1 LGALFFLE
9 LPKYS
14 GVTENYLIQG
24 GIVMDIS
31 QDKLRWM
38 YERMR
43 LIREFEEQ
51 LHVDFAA
58 GKIPGF
64 VHLYAGEEAVAVG
77 VCANL
82 TDDDFITS
90 THRGHGHCIA
100 KGVDIKAM
108 MAEIY
113 GKATGACK
121 GKGGSMHI
129 ADVDKGM
136 LGANGIV
143 GGGPP
148 LACGAGLAG
157 KLKGA
162 GQVTVCFFG
171 DGASNQGTTLEGM
184 NLAGIWKLPVIFV
197 CENNRY
203 AETTAPDYSVSGQD
217 IAARARG
224 FGMPSAAVDGQD
236 VFAIYEALHEAVA
249 RARRGEGPAFIEA
262 QTYRYYGHFEGDTIL
277 YRDEAEEKHY
287 RSLDC
292 IDRFRSSV
300 IGQELLSEVDLNEI
314 DQRAKATIEEA
325 VAFAEQSPLPNQADI
340 LTDVYVDFPPEG
352 LWPFQTAPN

>member
-1 LGALFFLE
+1 
-9 LPKYS
+9 
-14 GVTENYLIQG
+14 
-24 GIVMDIS
+24 MDIS
-31 QDKLRWM
+31 KRKLLDM

-43 LIREFEEQ
+43 LIREFENR
-51 LHVDFAA
+51 LHADFAA
-58 GKIPGF
+58 GKLPGF

-100 KGVDIKAM
+100 KGVDINAM

-129 ADVDKGM
+129 ADVNKGM

-148 LACGAGLAG
+148 LACGAGLTA
-157 KLKGA
+157 KIKGT
-162 GQVTVCFFG
+162 GQVTACFFG
-171 DGASNQGTTLEGM
+171 DGASNQGTSLEGM

-197 CENNRY
+197 CENNGY
-203 AETTAPDYSVSGQD
+203 AETTSPRYSVSGQD

-224 FGMPSAAVDGQD
+224 FGMPSLAVDGQD
-236 VFAIYEALHEAVA
+236 VFAIYEAAREAVE
-249 RARRGEGPAFIEA
+249 RARRGEGPTFIEA
-262 QTYRYYGHFEGDTIL
+262 QTYRYYGHFEGDSIK
-277 YRDEAEEKHY
+277 YRDREEEEHHRSRDCINRFREAVTRQGLITEAE
-287 RSLDC
+287 LNA
-292 IDRFRSSV
+292 IDAK
-300 IGQELLSEVDLNEI
+300 
-314 DQRAKATIEEA
+314 AKATIDAA
-325 VAFAEQSPLPNQADI
+325 VRYAQESPLPNQTDL
-340 LTDVYVDFPPEG
+340 LTDVYVDFPQQS
-352 LWPFQTAPN
+352 LWPFQTVTVS

>member
-1 LGALFFLE
+1 MEIGKDE
-9 LPKYS
+9 L
-14 GVTENYLIQG
+14 
-24 GIVMDIS
+24 
-31 QDKLRWM
+31 LRM
-38 YERMR
+38 YELMR
-43 LIREFEEQ
+43 LIREFEER
-51 LHVDFAA
+51 LHMDFAA

-82 TDDDFITS
+82 RDDDYITS

-100 KGVDIKAM
+100 KGVDVKAM
-108 MAEIY
+108 MAEIH

-129 ADVDKGM
+129 ADMDKGM

-148 LACGAGLAG
+148 LACGAGLTA
-157 KLKGA
+157 KVKGTN
-162 GQVTVCFFG
+162 QVTACFFG
-171 DGASNQGTTLEGM
+171 DGASNQGTTAESL

-203 AETTAPDYSVSGQD
+203 AETTASEYSVSGRD

-224 FGMPSAAVDGQD
+224 FGMPSLAVDGQD
-236 VFAIYEALHEAVA
+236 IFAIYEATREAVA
-249 RARRGEGPAFIEA
+249 RARRGEGPSFIEA

-277 YRDEAEEKHY
+277 YRAKEEVEFY
-287 RSLDC
+287 RSRDC
-292 IDRFRSSV
+292 LQRFRKTV
-300 IGQELLSEVDLNEI
+300 VEQGLLSEADLDAVDRRVK
-314 DQRAKATIEEA
+314 DAIEEA
-325 VAFAEQSPLPNQADI
+325 VRFAQESPLPATDQTV
-340 LTDVYVDFPPEG
+340 TDVYVSFPEPQ
-352 LWPFQTAPN
+352 LWPFQPTTA